1 MKVRWMLAAV
11 LAPMLLLAGC
21 ANDPT
26 RGKERAL
33 RDTLRSY
40 ASTLRWGD
48 IAQAQ
53 IFLDPAYLEQHPL
66 SETDLARY
74 RQVQV
79 SQYSEHPAVP
89 IGDTEVHQ
97 TVEIG
102 LINVHTQNMRTI
114 VDRQVWRYDARQKRW
129 WLMSGLPDITRRD

>member
-1 MKVRWMLAAV
+1 MNVRWMLAAV
-11 LAPMLLLAGC
+11 LAPLLLAGC

-53 IFLDPAYLEQHPL
+53 VYLDPEYLEKHPL
-66 SETDLARY
+66 SDVDLARY

-89 IGDTEVHQ
+89 VSDTQ
-97 TVEIG
+97 IQQIVEIG
-102 LINVHTQNMRTI
+102 LINVHTQNVRTI
-114 VDRQVWRYDARQKRW
+114 VDRQTWRYDAKQKRW
-129 WLMSGLPDITRRD
+129 WLTSGLPDITRRD